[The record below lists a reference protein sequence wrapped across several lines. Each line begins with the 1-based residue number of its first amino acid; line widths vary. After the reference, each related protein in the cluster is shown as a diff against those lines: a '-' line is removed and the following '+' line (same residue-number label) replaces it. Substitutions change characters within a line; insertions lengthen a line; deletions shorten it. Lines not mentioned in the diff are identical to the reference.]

1 MNDIFEGV
9 RIVRLQSGEDIIA
22 GYSGNTNTNVVVL
35 DNPMHLIFKRT
46 SQGTVMMM
54 LPWLPIELIKDNIAT
69 VLSGDIL
76 TIVEPKDL
84 KEVIGKDGKKEL
96 VHPTCG
102 KVLPKGEKKVKPGY
116 YIYEFYKPKPGK
128 KDYKKYP
135 GLIPDKHPDGL
146 CLPCCFDKYNTV
158 GRIKATKKCYETKEE
173 KQEKEEKLNKKG

>member
-1 MNDIFEGV
+1 MTNLFEGV

-76 TIVEPKDL
+76 TIVEPKDDL
-84 KEVIGKDGKKEL
+84 KEYYHNVINTTQMKMLKDNTLSENL
-96 VHPTCG
+96 REASDEEEDE
-102 KVLPKGEKKVKPGY
+102 GEDPEG
-116 YIYEFYKPKPGK
+116 
-128 KDYKKYP
+128 D
-135 GLIPDKHPDGL
+135 L
-146 CLPCCFDKYNTV
+146 
-158 GRIKATKKCYETKEE
+158 TKEDVVE
-173 KQEKEEKLNKKG
+173 IINRKKTNRLH

>member
-1 MNDIFEGV
+1 MNNLFEGV

-76 TIVEPKDL
+76 TIVEPKDDL
-84 KEVIGKDGKKEL
+84 KEYYHNVINTTQMKMLKDNTLSQNLREASDEEEYDDEEDPEGELTREDVAEIINRKKSNRL
-96 VHPTCG
+96 H
-102 KVLPKGEKKVKPGY
+102 
-116 YIYEFYKPKPGK
+116 
-128 KDYKKYP
+128 
-135 GLIPDKHPDGL
+135 
-146 CLPCCFDKYNTV
+146 
-158 GRIKATKKCYETKEE
+158 
-173 KQEKEEKLNKKG
+173 

>member
-1 MNDIFEGV
+1 MMMKNLNTNSIISNSKMNNLFEGV

-76 TIVEPKDL
+76 TIVEPKDDL
-84 KEVIGKDGKKEL
+84 KEYYHNVINTTQMKMLKDNTLSQNLRDASDEEEYDDEEDPEGELTREDVAEIINRKKSNRL
-96 VHPTCG
+96 H
-102 KVLPKGEKKVKPGY
+102 
-116 YIYEFYKPKPGK
+116 
-128 KDYKKYP
+128 
-135 GLIPDKHPDGL
+135 
-146 CLPCCFDKYNTV
+146 
-158 GRIKATKKCYETKEE
+158 
-173 KQEKEEKLNKKG
+173 

>member
-1 MNDIFEGV
+1 MNNLFEGV

-76 TIVEPKDL
+76 TIVEPKDDL
-84 KEVIGKDGKKEL
+84 KEYYHNVINTTQMKMLKD
-96 VHPTCG
+96 
-102 KVLPKGEKKVKPGY
+102 
-116 YIYEFYKPKPGK
+116 
-128 KDYKKYP
+128 
-135 GLIPDKHPDGL
+135 
-146 CLPCCFDKYNTV
+146 NTLSQNLREASDEEEDEDEDPE
-158 GRIKATKKCYETKEE
+158 GDLTKEDVVE
-173 KQEKEEKLNKKG
+173 IIKRKKSNRLH

>member
-1 MNDIFEGV
+1 MNNLFEGV

-76 TIVEPKDL
+76 TIVEPKDDL
-84 KEVIGKDGKKEL
+84 KEYYHNVINTTQMKMLKD
-96 VHPTCG
+96 
-102 KVLPKGEKKVKPGY
+102 
-116 YIYEFYKPKPGK
+116 
-128 KDYKKYP
+128 
-135 GLIPDKHPDGL
+135 
-146 CLPCCFDKYNTV
+146 NTLSQNLREASDEEDDDDDEDPE
-158 GRIKATKKCYETKEE
+158 GDLTKEDVVE
-173 KQEKEEKLNKKG
+173 IIKRKKSNRLH

>member
-1 MNDIFEGV
+1 MMMKNLNTNSIISNLKMNNLFEGV

-76 TIVEPKDL
+76 TIVEPKDDL
-84 KEVIGKDGKKEL
+84 KEYYHNVINTTQMKMLKDNTLSQNLREASDEEEDDEDPEGELTREDVAEIINRKKSNRL
-96 VHPTCG
+96 H
-102 KVLPKGEKKVKPGY
+102 
-116 YIYEFYKPKPGK
+116 
-128 KDYKKYP
+128 
-135 GLIPDKHPDGL
+135 
-146 CLPCCFDKYNTV
+146 
-158 GRIKATKKCYETKEE
+158 
-173 KQEKEEKLNKKG
+173 